1 MDPVI
6 MIALEVGTSKERLV
20 GKYADGKVSVELEKP
35 AQFGKLS
42 DLLAQYDVPVNKWPS
57 FLQEALALDAWLW
70 TLEYHTVTIGTS
82 TTTTLG
88 ASTFSAASGITF
100 PSELEGAQLVAGSS
114 DGDKQTY
121 TVKKNGVELKYS
133 ATKSDTQ
140 YTVEANVYKFV
151 IQGLYEKPFTIVKGL
166 LALKSL
172 AFGITNDPALDAA
185 AFEKACRKVLD
196 ASPSGHALPG

>member
-1 MDPVI
+1 MDPVV
-6 MIALEVGTSKERLV
+6 MIALEVGTNKERLV

-42 DLLAQYDVPVNKWPS
+42 DLLEQYDVPVEKWPS

-70 TLEYHTVTIGTS
+70 TLEYRSVTIGTTS
-82 TTTTLG
+82 ATNLG
-88 ASTFSAASGITF
+88 SSTFSLASGITF
-100 PSELEGAQLVAGSS
+100 PTELEGAQLVLAST

-121 TVKKNGVELKYS
+121 SVKKNGVELKYS

-185 AFEKACRKVLD
+185 EFEKTCRKVLD
-196 ASPSGHALPG
+196 ASPGTNALPA